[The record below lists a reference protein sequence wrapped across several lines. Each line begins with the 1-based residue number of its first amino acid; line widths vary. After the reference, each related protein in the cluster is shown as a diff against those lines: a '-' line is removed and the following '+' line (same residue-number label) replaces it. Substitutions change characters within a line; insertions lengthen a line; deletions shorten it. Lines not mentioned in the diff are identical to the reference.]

1 MNRIL
6 FYLLFI
12 GGLFLFAECGIY
24 SFSGS
29 SLPAHLNTVSIPLLE
44 DNTAEYGIS
53 QQLTDLLIQAITD
66 DNTLKIASPGSGD
79 SVLRGT
85 ILQVQE
91 RAGQYDQKEQA
102 TDFRITITVKIVF
115 EDLKKQS
122 VLWEG
127 QVSQWGI
134 YEPGNRDQGI
144 TEALEKIS
152 QEVLN
157 RIVSDW

>member
-6 FYLLFI
+6 VHSRLI
-12 GGLFLFAECGIY
+12 GGLLLSGCGIY

-29 SLPAHLNTVSIPLLE
+29 SLPAHLTTVSVPLME

-91 RAGQYDQKEQA
+91 RAGQYDQNEQA
-102 TDFRITITVKIVF
+102 SDFRITVTVQFVF
-115 EDLKKQS
+115 EDLKKRS

-127 QVSQWGI
+127 QVSQWGVFD
-134 YEPGNRDQGI
+134 PGNRDQGI